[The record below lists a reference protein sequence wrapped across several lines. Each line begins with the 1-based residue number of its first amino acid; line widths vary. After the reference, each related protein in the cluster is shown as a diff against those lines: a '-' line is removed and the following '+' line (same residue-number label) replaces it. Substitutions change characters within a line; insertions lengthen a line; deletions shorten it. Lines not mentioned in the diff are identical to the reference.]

1 MQLKNKLMTLGCVA
15 VTAAALIAGV
25 ACNEHEMAP
34 FSKSLSSGKKQS
46 TSSGS
51 ARPVDI
57 LFIIDNS
64 NSMKEEQTGLDEQFH
79 VFLERLIEANA
90 NFRIATVSTSYS
102 GAGMPFMTTALET
115 GSQLLKD
122 AGVTNIEDIKNR
134 CVEYYDNG
142 SVYDFKS
149 DVWTEREGN
158 DFKSLDSYESKSW
171 IDFADF
177 AVGTNGT
184 FDASSHSS
192 KRNEIIRDLFR
203 CQALI
208 GITGDGT
215 EKGLATMKS
224 SLSNARDFSD
234 IASTVKNFKRKGSI
248 LTVVFVTDENDC
260 SSSNLLSGNDCE
272 TRRNIEDSCIVTRGD
287 RVLNLGDEPSVLQLS
302 TGQAFDV
309 DGRAGTDGAK
319 KLREW
324 CVAGDEEARK
334 ALENCLEVG
343 DDCPGYAY
351 IKCPEVEED
360 GQIKKVCDNAL
371 DHRSDYYNF
380 LLDYVIS
387 SNEPFY
393 RAQNAE
399 LFAGMADAAEHRS
412 KLVDLAKSDII
423 IASIINRD
431 QGMRFDTAM
440 PENWCGTAGS
450 QGYRYQLF
458 AEMFNNEPIYAPIC
472 CRKEQF
478 RASMIIDGN
487 TKATDVCK
495 DEEDGENGAFGPVLS
510 TIGQRIGK
518 AVNTLCADSAPVTCT
533 IDDCGDGTD
542 PSFKKSS
549 TCPCLYG
556 CNPKTYLA
564 NSTNEYHLCN
574 EFEFRVGAVDASGN
588 NYELYKEDVNYSI
601 DFNSNYC
608 RSRTGSPIQVNMIT
622 TEPGKSIVFEYP
634 KAVSGG

>member
-57 LFIIDNS
+57 LFIIDDS

-102 GAGMPFMTTALET
+102 GTGMPFMTTALNT
-115 GSQLLKD
+115 GSSLLED
-122 AGVTNIEDIKNR
+122 VGVTNIDEIKAK
-134 CVEYYDNG
+134 CAEYYDNG
-142 SVYDFKS
+142 NVYDFSS
-149 DVWTEREGN
+149 DEWTARNGGN
-158 DFKSLDSYESKSW
+158 FSALDQYESKNW

-184 FDASSHSS
+184 FDASSHSE

-208 GITGDGT
+208 GTSGDGT

-224 SLSNARDFSD
+224 GLANARDFSNITD
-234 IASTVKNFKRKGSI
+234 AVANFKRKGSI

-260 SSSNLLSGNDCE
+260 SSANLLTGNECE
-272 TRRNIEDSCIVTRGD
+272 TKRNIEDSCIMTRED
-287 RVLNLGDEPSVLQLS
+287 RVLTLGDDPSTLQLS

-309 DGRAGTDGAK
+309 EGKTGTEGAK
-319 KLREW
+319 TLREW
-324 CVAGDEEARK
+324 CVTGDEEART
-334 ALENCLEVG
+334 ALTNCLAAG
-343 DDCPGYAY
+343 DECPGYSY
-351 IKCPEVEED
+351 IKCPEKD
-360 GQIKKVCDNAL
+360 GVKDCANQL

-380 LLDYVIS
+380 ILDYVIT

-399 LFAGMADAAEHRS
+399 LFADMADAAEHRS

-431 QGMRFDTAM
+431 QGMRYDTAM

-458 AEMFNNEPIYAPIC
+458 AEMFGNDPIYAPIC
-472 CRKEQF
+472 CKKEQF
-478 RASMIIDGN
+478 KASMITGK
-487 TKATDVCK
+487 KAEILDVCS
-495 DEEDGENGAFGPVLS
+495 DEADGDNGAFGPVLS

-518 AVNTLCADSAPVTCT
+518 AVNTLCADSAPVTCR
-533 IDDCGDGTD
+533 IEDCGDGTD
-542 PSFKKSS
+542 KDFEKSPS
-549 TCPCLYG
+549 CPCLYG
-556 CNPKTYLA
+556 CNPETYLA
-564 NSTNEYHLCN
+564 NSDNEYHLCN
-574 EFEFRVGAVDASGN
+574 EFEFNVGAVDASGN
-588 NYELYKEDVNYSI
+588 YEAYQKDVNYSI

-622 TEPGKSIVFEYP
+622 TEPGKNIVFEYP

>member
-57 LFIIDNS
+57 LFIIDDS
-64 NSMKEEQTGLDEQFH
+64 NSMKEEQSDLDKQFN
-79 VFLERLIEANA
+79 VFLERLIAANA

-102 GAGMPFMTTALET
+102 GAGMPFVTNALDT
-115 GSQLLKD
+115 GSQILLD
-122 AGVTNIEDIKNR
+122 DGVTNIDDIKAR
-134 CVEYYDNG
+134 CEEYYGNG
-142 SVYDFKS
+142 NVYNFK
-149 DVWTEREGN
+149 DDDWAARN
-158 DFKSLDSYESKSW
+158 DSAFSSLDAYESKNW
-171 IDFADF
+171 IDFTDF
-177 AVGTNGT
+177 AVGTNST
-184 FDASSHSS
+184 FDAESHSA

-208 GITGDGT
+208 GTTGDGT

-224 SLSNARDFSD
+224 SLANARDFSD

-248 LTVVFVTDENDC
+248 LTIVFVTDENDC
-260 SSSNLLSGNDCE
+260 SSTSLLTGSECE
-272 TRRNIEDSCIVTRGD
+272 TKRNIEDSCIVTRGD
-287 RVLNLGDEPSVLQLS
+287 RVLNLGDEVASTLQLS

-309 DGRAGTDGAK
+309 NGKAGTDTAK

-334 ALENCLEVG
+334 ALQNCLDAG
-343 DDCPGYAY
+343 DECPGYAY
-351 IKCPEVEED
+351 IKCPEDEE
-360 GQIKKVCDNAL
+360 GNKVCENSL

-412 KLVDLAKSDII
+412 KLIDLAKSDII

-458 AEMFNNEPIYAPIC
+458 AEMFDNEPIYAPIC
-472 CRKEQF
+472 CRKEGF
-478 RASMIIDGN
+478 KASMIIDDK
-487 TKATDVCK
+487 TVASMVCS
-495 DEEDGENGAFGPVLS
+495 DDQDGVNGQFGPVLS

-518 AVNTLCADSAPVTCT
+518 AVNTLCADAAPVTCSV
-533 IDDCGDGTD
+533 DDCGDGTD
-542 PSFKKSS
+542 GNAKKSS

-564 NSTNEYHLCN
+564 NSGNEYHVCN
-574 EFEFRVGAVDASGN
+574 EFEFKVGAVDAAGE
-588 NYELYKEDVNYSI
+588 YKDYKENVNYSI

-622 TEPGKSIVFEYP
+622 TELDFMTTIKNSH
-634 KAVSGG
+634 